1 MGRRRGRDVLVCA
14 REGGYF
20 ASLGSRHFGRGGEL
34 KRSWFIMVRLSVA
47 HRCGMLASGGC

>member
-20 ASLGSRHFGRGGEL
+20 ASLGSRHFDRGGEL
-34 KRSWFIMVRLSVA
+34 KRSWFIMVKLF